1 MGRRR
6 KRDQHL
12 PRCMFQRRGAYY
24 FVSAGK
30 WYPLG
35 KDFGPALI
43 LYAEFVGD
51 APKVT
56 TVQQAIAHYLE
67 SNAARLAAATLEGY
81 RHSAVRLCAVF
92 GAMALEDV
100 QAHHVYRYLIKCGN
114 VQANRDRAFLSVVYT
129 HARNIGAFPNRG
141 DDPTK
146 GLQYRNPEPPRQ
158 RYVTDQEQAAL
169 WLASSP
175 KLACIERFLNLTAM
189 RQSDALRLR
198 LRDMD
203 DDGIHYTT
211 GKTKVPLVI
220 TWTPELRACVD
231 EAARLWRRFGREFLF
246 ESHPK
251 GMHAKRGP
259 GAYTPSGLR
268 ALFRVARKKSGVQDV
283 RLHDLRRKAGSDVEE
298 DHAQALLAHKDGKT
312 TRKHYRAKPARV
324 KPSR

>member
-6 KRDQHL
+6 KHDRHL
-12 PRCMFQRRGAYY
+12 PRGMYRRRGAYY
-24 FVSAGK
+24 FVASGK
-30 WYPLG
+30 WHPLG
-35 KDFGPALI
+35 KEFGPALI
-43 LYAEFVGD
+43 RYADLVGN

-67 SNAARLAAATLEGY
+67 SNAARLKPATIEGY
-81 RHSAVRLCAVF
+81 RHSAGRLCAVF

-100 QAHHVYRYLIKCGN
+100 QAHHVYRYLTQCGN
-114 VQANRDRAFLSVVYT
+114 VQANRDRSLLSVAYT
-129 HARNIGAFPNRG
+129 HARRIGAFPSRA

-146 GLQYRNPEPPRQ
+146 GLHYRNPEQPRQ

-189 RQSDALRLR
+189 RQSDALQVR
-198 LRDMD
+198 LRDID
-203 DDGIHYTT
+203 DEGIHYTT
-211 GKTKVPLVI
+211 GKTGVPLVI

-231 EAARLWRRFGREFLF
+231 EASKLWRRFGREYLF
-246 ESHPK
+246 ESIPK

-268 ALFRVARKKSGVQDV
+268 ALFRVARERSGVQDV